1 MNFNRTFKQWLWL
14 YWWMHTELFY
24 QWPKS
29 SNFLLDAF
37 QITICSMHP
46 KEIFLNMAN
55 FEANWII
62 FIDLTNQS
70 FSFLFFHVST
80 YLSTYQTCIKF
91 HKFWMTKKNYN
102 PLSVQVNLCQK
113 LLFLHQLTHNMTTD
127 CSLKYKFNTWKIQ
140 AQTLGEHVV
149 YRNCFWH

>member
-1 MNFNRTFKQWLWL
+1 MHVLHCSKVHIFYEGHINLRKILSDVKWNWEIYSNFKFSEYMNFNRTFKQWLWL

-62 FIDLTNQS
+62 FINLTNQ
-70 FSFLFFHVST
+70 FSVIFFIFVLSCK
-80 YLSTYQTCIKF
+80 YL
-91 HKFWMTKKNYN
+91 
-102 PLSVQVNLCQK
+102 
-113 LLFLHQLTHNMTTD
+113 
-127 CSLKYKFNTWKIQ
+127 LKYLPNLHKISQ
-140 AQTLGEHVV
+140 IL
-149 YRNCFWH
+149 NDKKKL